1 MGMGGPRSRCRAPGR
16 IRLHAQP
23 AGVEIVTNA
32 RPPQKPV
39 PQDFAAAAPYT
50 APMDITERLRAL
62 IACNS
67 VSSVNAELD
76 QGNRGVIDLL
86 ANWAADLGFAVEIQP
101 LADPR
106 KANLIATLGQG
117 PGGLVLAGHADTVPC
132 EPALWRSDPFV
143 LQADDACY
151 RGLGVCDMKGFF
163 ALALAAAE
171 RCARS
176 RLGEPL
182 ILLATADEE
191 SSMAGAQALVAAGR
205 PHARRAL
212 IGEPT
217 GMKPVAAHKG
227 ILVER
232 LRIRGRSGHSSD
244 PERGANALH
253 TLHRALG
260 VLRDFARELAARGRD
275 PRFAVDHSTLNLGC
289 ARAGDNPNRICGHA
303 ELGFEIRPL
312 PGVDL
317 EALRAELEERLLPL
331 GEADGTGVAIDHLI
345 VPPFAAAEDSALV
358 ALCEE
363 LTGHARTAVAFA
375 TEAPYLRA
383 LGLDVTVLGPGDIDQ
398 AHQPDESLPRARV
411 APMVD
416 LLETLIARS
425 CLADY

>member
-1 MGMGGPRSRCRAPGR
+1 
-16 IRLHAQP
+16 
-23 AGVEIVTNA
+23 
-32 RPPQKPV
+32 
-39 PQDFAAAAPYT
+39 
-50 APMDITERLRAL
+50 MDIAERLRAL

-67 VSSVNAELD
+67 ISSVNAELD

-86 ANWAADLGFAVEIQP
+86 ANWAQDLGFAVEILP
-101 LADPR
+101 LTDPR
-106 KANLIATLGQG
+106 KANLIATLGHG

-132 EPALWRSDPFV
+132 DPQLWRSDPFV
-143 LQADDACY
+143 LATDDHHY

-171 RCARS
+171 RFAGSPLR
-176 RLGEPL
+176 EPL

-191 SSMAGAQALVAAGR
+191 TAMTGAQALVAAGR
-205 PHARRAL
+205 PRARRAL

-217 GMKPVAAHKG
+217 GMVPVAAHKG

-260 VLRDFARELAARGRD
+260 ALRQFADELAARGRD

-317 EALRAELEERLLPL
+317 EELRAELERRLLPL
-331 GEADGTGVAIDHLI
+331 GEADGTEVEIDHLV
-345 VPPFAAAEDSALV
+345 VPPFEAPPDSPLTT
-358 ALCEE
+358 LCEE
-363 LTGHARTAVAFA
+363 LTGFRREAVAFA
-375 TEAPYLRA
+375 TEAPYLRQ
-383 LGLDVTVLGPGDIDQ
+383 LDLDVTVLGPGDIAV
-398 AHQPDESLPRARV
+398 AHQPDECLPRQRV
-411 APMVD
+411 APMVG
-416 LLETLIARS
+416 LLEQLIARS
-425 CLADY
+425 CLEPGH